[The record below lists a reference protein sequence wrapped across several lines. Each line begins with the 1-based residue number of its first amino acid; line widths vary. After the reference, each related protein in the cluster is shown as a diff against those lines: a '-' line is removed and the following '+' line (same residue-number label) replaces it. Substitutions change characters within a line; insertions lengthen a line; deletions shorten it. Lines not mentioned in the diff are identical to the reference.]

1 MRWATRGQIRG
12 REQGQRRKIV
22 DRVNGLEP
30 GEAPPHVGG
39 LACGCQGG
47 SQIVLLCGVDLV
59 AGKRVKIVDET
70 DSCYVAEPW
79 LPHVGARSRTHKRLR
94 GHLGPKFRGQDRV
107 VCVRG
112 HDSNGRDQ
120 AVLA

>member
-12 REQGQRRKIV
+12 REKGQRRKIV

-39 LACGCQGG
+39 LARGCQGG
-47 SQIVLLCGVDLV
+47 PQIVLLCGDDLV
-59 AGKRVKIVDET
+59 AGKRVKIVGET
-70 DSCYVAEPW
+70 DSCHVAEPR
-79 LPHVGARSRTHKRLR
+79 LARAIAGRR
-94 GHLGPKFRGQDRV
+94 GHLRPKFRGQDRV
-107 VCVRG
+107 VRVRG